1 MGVLVGIIAKAL
13 LLSFLLVAVCFV
25 IVIALKGEASCF
37 GLLHIGLVLFLFLFN
52 VWQGVLLI
60 GAMQVKQFENHM
72 IELGNASVS
81 DLNTAMQALPLPDAL
96 RNSVV
101 SGDTAVSEVETVRI
115 IRKSVNNYIWK
126 HIAWVIIVEI
136 VVILLLCWLPE
147 KGVPE
152 KRNRTLTS
160 GSYGN
165 YRPSDDF

>member
-1 MGVLVGIIAKAL
+1 
-13 LLSFLLVAVCFV
+13 
-25 IVIALKGEASCF
+25 
-37 GLLHIGLVLFLFLFN
+37 
-52 VWQGVLLI
+52 
-60 GAMQVKQFENHM
+60 M